1 MQDFNLLNINVSDL
15 IGSFISINGVKFEVI
30 DIDDSDVMDIVINLK
45 DSKKKKHILT
55 IERLTFKFL
64 QDYGETQCY
73 YYDFDGLYDS
83 KILTIS
89 KI

>member
-45 DSKKKKHILT
+45 DSKKKKHTLT

-73 YYDFDGLYDS
+73 YYSFDGVYDN